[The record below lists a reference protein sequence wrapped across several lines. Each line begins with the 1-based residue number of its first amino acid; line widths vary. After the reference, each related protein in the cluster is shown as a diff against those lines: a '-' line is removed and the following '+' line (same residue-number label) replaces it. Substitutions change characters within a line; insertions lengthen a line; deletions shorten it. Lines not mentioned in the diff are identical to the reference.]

1 LRGRPPISL
10 LGRKVSQLIGSL
22 TDGNAQEN
30 LRPAADFVAPFSPTP
45 FNIPPSSLGEGVI
58 ENPVTTTDIESLAVR
73 STPAA
78 RIERQT
84 FVEASQGA
92 LSPSRYLDP
101 KAGSITG
108 AFSRELASLYAALL
122 TPVSPAARLFLQQTL
137 VSSGDLSVLGRMA
150 LQDMSVVRSV
160 LATYIPAVPEFFP
173 LYAARVIVARAFNDG
188 IALWQATSEGF
199 PVLLH
204 AFQLL
209 TTAPRFPLLT
219 MQQLAA
225 YASPVVAALAQIRR
239 HEERF
244 QLLTAVS
251 FLYCNARTCSG
262 TEEDIAA
269 CGRYS
274 ACRMAALSALH
285 LDLHTDALTLLD
297 TLSDE
302 PLELDTPRQV
312 LTAIALAQ
320 SGRYYEAIETAK
332 YFALL
337 PEVMGPLGFDENADV
352 DDTPHPEILGSID
365 LDNPEDGYQY
375 EFIDMRLFPAATHL
389 FQFVRQALKDA
400 HFDPNDPFAT
410 DIAARRAATYLS
422 RYSWMADAAPVPD
435 AMLH

>member
-1 LRGRPPISL
+1 VAQPIGR
-10 LGRKVSQLIGSL
+10 L
-22 TDGNAQEN
+22 TEGTAQEA
-30 LRPAADFVAPFSPTP
+30 LTPAANFVAPSPLSS
-45 FNIPPSSLGEGVI
+45 FDIPSPSVGEGI
-58 ENPVTTTDIESLAVR
+58 FENLVTTAGSEFSAAR

-78 RIERQT
+78 RIGRQAV
-84 FVEASQGA
+84 VEASQEA

-101 KAGSITG
+101 EAGSIT
-108 AFSRELASLYAALL
+108 ATFSRELAAFYAALL

-160 LATYIPAVPEFFP
+160 LATYTPAVPEFFP
-173 LYAARVIVARAFNDG
+173 LYAARVIVARAFNDEP
-188 IALWQATSEGF
+188 ALRQATFEGF
-199 PVLLH
+199 PILLH

-209 TTAPRFPLLT
+209 AMAPRFSLLT
-219 MQQLAA
+219 LQQLAA
-225 YASPVVAALAQIRR
+225 YASPVVAALAEVRR

-244 QLLTAVS
+244 QLLSAVS
-251 FLYCNARTCSG
+251 LLYCNARTHG
-262 TEEDIAA
+262 DAEEEIAA

-285 LDLHTDALTLLD
+285 LDLHSDALTLLG

-320 SGRYYEAIETAK
+320 SGRSHEAIETAK

-337 PEVMGPLGFDENADV
+337 PEVMGPLGFDDYADV
-352 DDTPHPEILGSID
+352 DDAPHPEILGNID

-375 EFIDMRLFPAATHL
+375 EFIDMRLFPAAGHL

-400 HFDPNDPFAT
+400 YFDPNDPFT
-410 DIAARRAATYLS
+410 EDVAARRAVTYLA
-422 RYSWMADAAPVPD
+422 RYFALADVAPAVGD
-435 AMLH
+435 TLH